1 MSYNKPLKVVVIGN
15 GPSALR
21 CRRAS
26 MIQKADVVVR
36 MNNFKTQGF
45 ERYIGSRTDI
55 LFTCRLNEYLE
66 TLHQF
71 PQVII
76 SLLMNPLEGV
86 EIPEK
91 LLRSS
96 NIVEVIDWPEILE
109 LTPILQLREDCYP
122 STGLICVIKM
132 LRRFGHLYLLGFDNF
147 VNGNRHYFQE
157 GTRAIPTRHDGPGE
171 CRILHQLADLGLV
184 TLL

>member
-1 MSYNKPLKVVVIGN
+1 MSYNKHVKVIVIGN

-45 ERYIGSRTDI
+45 EGYVGSRTDI

-86 EIPEK
+86 QIPET
-91 LLRSS
+91 LLQSA

-109 LTPILQLREDCYP
+109 LTPKLRLREECYP

-132 LRRFGHLYLLGFDNF
+132 LRRFGHVHLVGFDHF

-157 GTRAIPTRHDGPGE
+157 GSRPTPTRHDGPGE
-171 CRILHQLADLGLV
+171 RRILAELADLGLV